1 MHEKKIYKLI
11 YVQIKKWQWIN
22 NWNYERL
29 NEGKRDQQ
37 CMKARTNR
45 CINKQ
50 QWINEGTNFPLSIL
64 AMVIILDGDSE
75 IDAHVRIVCSDR

>member
-1 MHEKKIYKLI
+1 
-11 YVQIKKWQWIN
+11 
-22 NWNYERL
+22 
-29 NEGKRDQQ
+29 
-37 CMKARTNR
+37 MKARTNR

-75 IDAHVRIVCSDR
+75 IYAHVYIDGSHKSDFFIRKKPNVLHACSTCFELPSNISTRLLAD